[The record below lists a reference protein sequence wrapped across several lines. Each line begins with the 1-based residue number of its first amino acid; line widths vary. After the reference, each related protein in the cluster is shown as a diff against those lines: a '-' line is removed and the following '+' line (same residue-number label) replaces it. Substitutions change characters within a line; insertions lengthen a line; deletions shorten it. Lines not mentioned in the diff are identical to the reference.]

1 MENLAVWGSIAGLGL
16 ASGVN
21 LYATVLVIGLGT
33 RLGLL
38 QLNPAL
44 AHLQIL
50 SDPVVLAVAGVAYLA
65 EFLADKI
72 PWVDSA
78 WDSLHTFIRPVGAA
92 LLGATAIGAVD
103 PAAKT
108 VAALLCGGVALSGHS
123 TKAGIRLL
131 ANHSPEPL
139 TNVGLSLGE
148 DILAVGGTFAA
159 LQYPIATLLVLGLF
173 LILFLAFAP
182 RLLRLLRAEVSG
194 IRFLLKKLLSSP
206 AALPSPLV
214 ETLPENYRTFAE
226 KRGLLHNLRCCL
238 PCVIGAG
245 VNGIRHAA
253 AFFCLSEERA
263 FLLTRRW
270 FRVREVPLDL
280 TRSEAQHFE
289 SRLFFDEL
297 RWHSNGKRRTLFFYK
312 ESANRGEKIL
322 QLLSR
327 PAVRA
332 AN

>member
-21 LYATVLVIGLGT
+21 LYATVLAIGLGT

-44 AHLQIL
+44 GHLQIL
-50 SDPVVLAVAGVAYLA
+50 SDPIVLAVAGVAYLA

-72 PWVDSA
+72 PWIDSA

-108 VAALLCGGVALSGHS
+108 VAGLLCGGVALSGHS

-139 TNVGLSLGE
+139 TNIGLSLGE
-148 DILAVGGTFAA
+148 DVLAVGGTFAA
-159 LQYPIATLLVLGLF
+159 LQYPIATLAVIGLF

-182 RLLRLLRAEVSG
+182 RLLRLLCAELRG
-194 IRFLLKKLLSSP
+194 IRFLLKKLFSFP
-206 AALPSPLV
+206 TTLPLPLV
-214 ETLPENYRTFAE
+214 ETLPESYRAFAE

-238 PCVIGAG
+238 PCVIGTG

-289 SRLFFDEL
+289 SRLLFDEL
-297 RWHSNGKRRTLFFYK
+297 RWQNNGKRRTLFFYK

-322 QLLSR
+322 QLLPR

-332 AN
+332 VN